1 LTDAERELL
10 SMTNDLTSKL
20 NKGNESA
27 GSSNGGTPSNSN
39 AGRRKRR

>member
-27 GSSNGGTPSNSN
+27 GSSNGGTPNSN
-39 AGRRKRR
+39 PGRRKRR